1 MAYMTCTAAGDA
13 MVFRRL
19 PGAYPGF
26 EALRK
31 FISRGDFRF
40 FNLET
45 TVHNFES
52 YGAALSGGSWFC
64 SQPEILED
72 AKKFGFN
79 ILTTANQPRHGLLLW
94 GA

>member
-52 YGAALSGGSWFC
+52 YGAASAVEAGSAPNRRSWRMLRNLDSIF
-64 SQPEILED
+64 
-72 AKKFGFN
+72 
-79 ILTTANQPRHGLLLW
+79 
-94 GA
+94 